1 MSLETPISVRTL
13 QRKPY
18 RKAKQESN
26 FRFYLLYDKI
36 YREDILNHAYELVKA
51 NKGAPGVD
59 GQTFEQIEL
68 QGRSEWLE
76 GIRKDLHDK
85 TYRPQPV
92 RRVLIPKPGGGE
104 GPLGIPTIRDRT
116 VQTAAKLVLEP
127 IFESDS
133 LCSLTRFESLLAL
146 GFRRSVSLLA
156 CVDGICDVLFPS
168 AGQILDLSTN
178 FLTCGC
184 DLFQSAPEFASE

>member
-1 MSLETPISVRTL
+1 MT
-13 QRKPY
+13 
-18 RKAKQESN
+18 
-26 FRFYLLYDKI
+26 
-36 YREDILNHAYELVKA
+36 
-51 NKGAPGVD
+51 
-59 GQTFEQIEL
+59 
-68 QGRSEWLE
+68 
-76 GIRKDLHDK
+76 IRKDLHDK

-92 RRVLIPKPGGGE
+92 RKPGGGE
-104 GPLGIPTIRDRT
+104 RPLGIPMIRDRT

-127 IFESDS
+127 IFESDG

-156 CVDGICDVLFPS
+156 CVDGFCDVLFPS

-178 FLTCGC
+178 FFTCGG